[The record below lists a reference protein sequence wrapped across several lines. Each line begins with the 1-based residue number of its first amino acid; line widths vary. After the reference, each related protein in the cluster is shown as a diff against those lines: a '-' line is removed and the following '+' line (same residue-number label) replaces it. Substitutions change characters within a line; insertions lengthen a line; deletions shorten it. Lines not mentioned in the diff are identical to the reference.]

1 MPYHVISRRQ
11 AALLAGTAVFV
22 SMMACGQ
29 LRAAGDEIPELQ
41 AQQPAQAQSQSQD
54 QQGEEQEAQAAVE
67 EIVVTGSRIRK
78 TEFTSISPLQIVNV
92 DQARDL
98 GVVSFDDILAVGSS
112 VTSGVQFDTNIANNF
127 VTTNGPGTSTISL
140 RGLGA
145 DRTLILINGRRFAPS
160 GVGGAPSNP
169 DTNLIPTLMIERV
182 EVLLDGAGSVY
193 GSDAVAGVVNVLL
206 KKDFEGLMVDGIT
219 NITEHGGGFS
229 ARTGAIFGA
238 QGERGGFTFAGEY
251 FRQKELRVFD
261 RPRIFTSR
269 DDGAVCHRDLEIDA
283 ATGKLAEDTCAG
295 TIGSIAVLPIFT
307 PAPGIISF
315 GGGGPFGSF
324 PAVRFDEGAT
334 LNLFGV
340 PIPNFSFALLDED
353 QAPFRHGVNNFQE
366 EQLIAPLERFTT
378 YFNGYYRLA
387 DHVELYAEAG
397 YSNLRGSNDGGKQ
410 QIFPTVPGL
419 VEQLDE
425 NGDVVGLVPNPLNP
439 FGRLG
444 LPVTIVAFINDTGNL
459 RFEREQYRFFGGL
472 RGDLG
477 FAGVDWL
484 RDWEYDLSAGY
495 TRSLGV
501 TATNVVLEDRL
512 SLSLNTLQVDADGN
526 PVCGRDLA
534 GFTDF
539 FGFLDDL
546 ECVPINFFTKDL
558 LVNRT
563 LTPEERAW
571 LIGQTSTRTSIAE
584 ALVTGYVT
592 GDLPFELP
600 GGTAAMALGFE
611 WRRDS
616 FLSDGDSVRE
626 KGNGAGFFSE
636 ADSQGNVSQWEL
648 FGEVSLPLLRDKP
661 FVHDLTLEAAGR
673 FVNNEF
679 FSETAVWS
687 VRLGYSPVR
696 WLTLKGNAGTSFR
709 SPNLN
714 FLFLGE
720 QSGFLGGAAD
730 PCDTPPPDANGEDPR
745 SQTVI
750 DNCIAQG
757 IDPFNFNSP
766 GIEVFSVGSPDLKP
780 ERSFSWSVGGSVA
793 QPWFDSFSLQVAATY
808 WEIEVKN
815 GIARPGGA
823 TILAACHES
832 PNLSSVFCTR
842 FERDPVTRFVV
853 RVDNTPF
860 NLGVE
865 NVRGLDLTMAFDK
878 GFKLFERDFTISAN
892 GALTRIFEDSSF
904 TVVEDTTIEDDDLG
918 DFGTPKWRFTGSF
931 VISTGPV
938 QFLWNVSFRSKTFA
952 DAQNRAAVLAD
963 GNFDDDIEEARAIH
977 RLSISYDWES
987 WRLSFSVRNVFD
999 KKPPLI
1005 DNSFDIGP
1013 NINFGTG
1020 TSDTVLGRTFGIGLT
1035 KTF

>member
-1 MPYHVISRRQ
+1 MIHELIREEIAMSEVIGKNRLATGLLLTGSALALAVVLAS
-11 AALLAGTAVFV
+11 AAHAREREALAEIQTAP
-22 SMMACGQ
+22 
-29 LRAAGDEIPELQ
+29 AAQ
-41 AQQPAQAQSQSQD
+41 TQAQSTKK
-54 QQGEEQEAQAAVE
+54 QQGEEESSSQVE

-78 TEFTSISPLQIVNV
+78 SEFTSISPIQVINV

-145 DRTLILINGRRFAPS
+145 DRTLVLINGRRFAPS

-229 ARTGAIFGA
+229 ARTGMIFGA

-269 DDGAVCHRDLEIDA
+269 DDGAVCHRDLEINA
-283 ATGKLAEDTCAG
+283 ETGKLAEDTCAG

-315 GGGGPFGSF
+315 SGAGPFGAF
-324 PAVRFDEGAT
+324 PAVRFKEGNV

-340 PIPNFSFALLDED
+340 PIPNFAFALLDED

-366 EQLIAPLERFTT
+366 EQLIAPLERYTT
-378 YFNGYYRLA
+378 YFNGHYRLT
-387 DHVELYAEAG
+387 DHVEVYAEAG

-410 QIFPTVPGL
+410 QIFPTIPGL

-439 FGRLG
+439 FGQLG

-459 RFEREQYRFFGGL
+459 RFEREQYRLFGGL

-477 FAGVDWL
+477 FLGVDWL
-484 RDWEYDLSAGY
+484 GGWEYDLSAGY

-512 SLSLNTLQVDADGN
+512 SLSLNTLQVDANGN
-526 PVCGRDLA
+526 PVCGRDLQ

-539 FGFLDDL
+539 FGFLDDI
-546 ECVPINFFTKDL
+546 ECVPVNFFTKDL
-558 LVNRT
+558 LVNRN

-571 LIGQTSTRTSIAE
+571 LIGETSTRTSIAE
-584 ALVTGYVT
+584 SLISGYVT
-592 GDLPFELP
+592 GDLPIEVP
-600 GGTAAMALGFE
+600 GGPVAAAFGFE
-611 WRRDS
+611 WREDS
-616 FLSDGDSVRE
+616 FLSDGDTVRE

-636 ADSQGNVSQWEL
+636 ADSRGSVTQWEL
-648 FGEVSLPLLRDKP
+648 YGEVSIPLLKGKP
-661 FVHDLTLEAAGR
+661 LVHDLTLEAAGR

-679 FSETAVWS
+679 FSSTAVWS
-687 VRLGYSPVR
+687 VRLGYSPVS
-696 WLTLKGNAGTSFR
+696 WLTLKGNAGSSFR

-757 IDPFNFNSP
+757 IDPFDFNSP
-766 GIEVFSVGSPDLKP
+766 GIEVFSTGSPDLKP
-780 ERSFSWSVGGSVA
+780 ERSFSWSVGGSVS
-793 QPWFDSFSLQVAATY
+793 QPWFQSFNLQLAATY

-823 TILAACHES
+823 TILSACHES

-842 FERDPVTRFVV
+842 FERDPVTHFVT

-860 NLGVE
+860 NLGRE

-878 GFKLFERDFTISAN
+878 GFKLLGRDFTVGAN
-892 GALTRIFEDSSF
+892 GAVTRIFEDSSR
-904 TVVEDTTIEDDDLG
+904 TVVENDVIEDNDLG
-918 DFGTPKWRFTGSF
+918 DFGSPKWRFTGSAT
-931 VISTGPV
+931 ISTGPI
-938 QFLWNVSFRSKTFA
+938 QILWNVSFRSKTFA
-952 DAQNRAAVLAD
+952 DAQNRARVLAD

-977 RLSISYDWES
+977 RLSVSYDWET
-987 WRLSFSVRNVFD
+987 WRFTFSVRNVFD
-999 KKPPLI
+999 
-1005 DNSFDIGP
+1005 
-1013 NINFGTG
+1013 
-1020 TSDTVLGRTFGIGLT
+1020 
-1035 KTF
+1035 